1 MSVSKGLNLWQKRWL
16 GRNGINFAAHTAMKS
31 SMKSSILLAALFL
44 AFLSL
49 ALAADPT
56 IITAESGKT
65 FTLTLDSNRTTGYRW
80 QLANPVDEK
89 HVKLISSEYH
99 RASTQLMGAG
109 GKEIWTFKAVAAGTT
124 EIHLKYVRPWETNIP
139 PAQTTNFLVAI
150 KKSGG

>member
-16 GRNGINFAAHTAMKS
+16 GRNGINFAAHTAMR
-31 SMKSSILLAALFL
+31 SSILLAALFL

-65 FTLTLDSNRTTGYRW
+65 FTLTLDSNPTTGYRW

-99 RASTQLMGAG
+99 RPNTQLIGAG
-109 GKEIWTFKAVAAGTT
+109 GKETWNFKAVAEGNTG
-124 EIHLKYVRPWETNIP
+124 IHLKYIRPWETNVP
-139 PAQTTNFLVAI
+139 PALSTNFLVAVE
-150 KKSGG
+150 KSDG